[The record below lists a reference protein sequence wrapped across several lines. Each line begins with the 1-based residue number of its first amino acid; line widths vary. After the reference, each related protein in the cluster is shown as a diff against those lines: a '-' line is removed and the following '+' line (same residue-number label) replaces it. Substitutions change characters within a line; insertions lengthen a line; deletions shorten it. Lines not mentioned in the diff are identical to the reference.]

1 MDRVGVFFCTGC
13 DIGASLDAGAL
24 EQLAKS
30 CGAVHFESSPC
41 LCAPEGVTSIRK
53 AIDAQTVDGVVIAGC
68 SQRHKI
74 EEFRLDPTVAQVERV
89 ALREQVVW
97 THAPKHE
104 DTQALAEDLL
114 RMGVVRAKKMIPA
127 KRVEDALEETVLVVG
142 GGLAGLQA
150 AQAAADMGHPVVVVE
165 RSARLG
171 GWLADVREVVPQVPP
186 QVAPQPT
193 PKVESPVQSKDD
205 GPAVPAS
212 GGRFTFNRIDNGF
225 LRLDTQSGEVAY
237 CRAQAAGWACQAVPE
252 NRSGLEA
259 DVARLQSDMTA
270 LKTLK
275 SDIVRLQ
282 DEIAAVRREVAAL
295 KEPPPADLTPPGKSD
310 DVVIKLPSH
319 EDIARAR
326 NFIEKT
332 WHRLVEMITAVQK
345 DMMQKS

>member
-1 MDRVGVFFCTGC
+1 MR
-13 DIGASLDAGAL
+13 ASML
-24 EQLAKS
+24 
-30 CGAVHFESSPC
+30 
-41 LCAPEGVTSIRK
+41 
-53 AIDAQTVDGVVIAGC
+53 
-68 SQRHKI
+68 
-74 EEFRLDPTVAQVERV
+74 
-89 ALREQVVW
+89 
-97 THAPKHE
+97 
-104 DTQALAEDLL
+104 ALAGILVCAASAASAQAVIDVEGQLGA
-114 RMGVVRAKKMIPA
+114 RPPA
-127 KRVEDALEETVLVVG
+127 QDRP
-142 GGLAGLQA
+142 A
-150 AQAAADMGHPVVVVE
+150 AQPQPQ
-165 RSARLG
+165 
-171 GWLADVREVVPQVPP
+171 VVPQVPP

-225 LRLDTQSGEVAY
+225 LRLDTQSGQVAY
-237 CRAQAAGWACQAVPE
+237 CRAQTAGWACQAVPE

-259 DVARLQSDMTA
+259 DVARLQSDITVLKTLQSDISALKTDMTA

-275 SDIVRLQ
+275 PDIARLQ

-295 KEPPPADLTPPGKSD
+295 KEPPPPRPPADLTPPGKSD